1 MSYLQST
8 CKFVTK
14 KLLNFIQQLIQIKQW
29 QHFLKRRYKN
39 QFEFIV
45 EAVFKSQ
52 RTTFKLCCSIARF
65 FLKYNS
71 IIFIKLLHGAYLN
84 LISGESCEA
93 IGRFHL
99 TCNKTVLMKELTAGV
114 NASQSFW
121 SKSAPLKHHRSM
133 PPLENM
139 EKKSNILCTNYSKI

>member
-1 MSYLQST
+1 MLNQKSLKILCIHSRTSCFPKIYKVKKLWVFPRKGNFVISTLFCVQGYKMSYLQST

-71 IIFIKLLHGAYLN
+71 IIFIMLLHGAYLN
-84 LISGESCEA
+84 LIN
-93 IGRFHL
+93 L
-99 TCNKTVLMKELTAGV
+99 V
-114 NASQSFW
+114 NLV
-121 SKSAPLKHHRSM
+121 KL
-133 PPLENM
+133 
-139 EKKSNILCTNYSKI
+139 